1 MSLNIFDVIMLQ
13 FYILMLKLSHLW
25 SDRAHSIK
33 HLHCSVIPYYCLVT
47 SLQDVQR
54 PQSEAAL
61 AILCFPFQRA
71 PCLFF
76 ISTTLKTPNS

>member
-33 HLHCSVIPYYCLVT
+33 HLHCSVTPHYCLVT

-61 AILCFPFQRA
+61 ATFCFPFQ
-71 PCLFF
+71 LFLLILYF
-76 ISTTLKTPNS
+76 YYIKNT